1 MAEKIVVLL
10 DLETGEATSDL
21 NKFGKTAKKKGKK
34 AGDNFSSGFGASLKG
49 ITKALGVIAGVAGS
63 IAAALTFKESIAA
76 ASRQEDAIN
85 SLNSALKI
93 SGKFSEEASRGL
105 QDYASE
111 LQSVT
116 KFGDEAILETQA
128 LIQSLGNLSE
138 DGLKEATK
146 AATDMAAA
154 LNIDL
159 RSAATLVG
167 KAAAGEVGSFSRFG
181 VSIQKGATNAETFSK
196 ALVALNSKFGGA
208 AAAQVD
214 TFSGATAQL
223 GNTFG
228 DVLEEIGF
236 LITRSPIVVKSI
248 KQLETLFKSA
258 GTQVKEF
265 AKTFDVFGDVVDPI
279 LKFNDSIISF
289 VVAPLELLSNVFRQ
303 AIANARL
310 FVSGIVA
317 AFGQVAGKA
326 GELLEFFSPDSGLSQ
341 SLKTFAESSSEV
353 FGDTAAAAADSF
365 SKITD
370 FPFSANLAMRNEEL
384 RDGLTALNETAAEQG
399 AILADTVN
407 TTVSAPAKEAAD
419 SIVGVWEGLTFSVTS
434 ANEVIKAQGKKTAS
448 IIKGG
453 MVKGISG
460 GIQTMTQAL
469 VSGENAFE
477 AFGNFILSTIGD
489 LAIQLGT
496 FFIAEGIAVEALNA
510 VSGTGAIAAGAA
522 LVALGSLI
530 KGATG
535 GGGSGGGSSTS
546 AGGSSAVD
554 SPNDVDDS
562 VAEPDDIEQASARTV
577 LNMNIEG
584 SLVKEQELAGYL
596 AEVQSDGFGQ
606 NGFQVV

>member
-1 MAEKIVVLL
+1 
-10 DLETGEATSDL
+10 
-21 NKFGKTAKKKGKK
+21 
-34 AGDNFSSGFGASLKG
+34 
-49 ITKALGVIAGVAGS
+49 
-63 IAAALTFKESIAA
+63 
-76 ASRQEDAIN
+76 
-85 SLNSALKI
+85 
-93 SGKFSEEASRGL
+93 
-105 QDYASE
+105 
-111 LQSVT
+111 
-116 KFGDEAILETQA
+116 
-128 LIQSLGNLSE
+128 
-138 DGLKEATK
+138 
-146 AATDMAAA
+146 
-154 LNIDL
+154 
-159 RSAATLVG
+159 
-167 KAAAGEVGSFSRFG
+167 
-181 VSIQKGATNAETFSK
+181 
-196 ALVALNSKFGGA
+196 
-208 AAAQVD
+208 
-214 TFSGATAQL
+214 
-223 GNTFG
+223 
-228 DVLEEIGF
+228 
-236 LITRSPIVVKSI
+236 
-248 KQLETLFKSA
+248 
-258 GTQVKEF
+258 
-265 AKTFDVFGDVVDPI
+265 
-279 LKFNDSIISF
+279 
-289 VVAPLELLSNVFRQ
+289 
-303 AIANARL
+303 
-310 FVSGIVA
+310 
-317 AFGQVAGKA
+317 
-326 GELLEFFSPDSGLSQ
+326 
-341 SLKTFAESSSEV
+341 
-353 FGDTAAAAADSF
+353 
-365 SKITD
+365 
-370 FPFSANLAMRNEEL
+370 MRNEEL